1 MILPLVQDMLRVSAV
16 SLRTRF
22 PNKYEYIKTIAKEM
36 YPHIEIEESQF
47 KENINAQRVYIA
59 EKEIFWLIVINE
71 KLPSR
76 KKYTTLIH
84 ELMHCYTDEIRMLS
98 KQEEEQLITDIEKSI
113 FTSFKKNNK
122 NDNI

>member
-1 MILPLVQDMLRVSAV
+1 
-16 SLRTRF
+16 
-22 PNKYEYIKTIAKEM
+22 M

-59 EKEIFWLIVINE
+59 EKGIFWLIVINE